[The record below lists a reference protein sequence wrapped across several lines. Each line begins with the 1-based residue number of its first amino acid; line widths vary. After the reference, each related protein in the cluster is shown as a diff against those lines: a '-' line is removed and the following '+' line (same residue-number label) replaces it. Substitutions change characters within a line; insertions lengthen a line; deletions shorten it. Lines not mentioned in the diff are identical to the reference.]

1 MTKPKVAQKIPGM
14 FVMQEQ
20 SLADNFLRHPVYSVV
35 FVAVV
40 IDWSV
45 VFDVFVVSASA
56 EKYILDIQ
64 NVSLLWWY

>member
-40 IDWSV
+40 ID
-45 VFDVFVVSASA
+45 
-56 EKYILDIQ
+56 
-64 NVSLLWWY
+64 